1 MCVCAI
7 VSSLCAA
14 PNNSNL
20 ANSKIAVIDASF
32 VSVFVVVALVRSL
45 LFAMNLKMKMLK
57 LVFVRLLLLQH
68 FQGQFSRAG
77 QGADKVKIYNY
88 SCYCFAP

>member
-20 ANSKIAVIDASF
+20 ANSKIAAIDASF
-32 VSVFVVVALVRSL
+32 VFVVVVVALVRSL

>member
-1 MCVCAI
+1 MCAI

-20 ANSKIAVIDASF
+20 ANSKIAAIDASF